1 MAAATSSGGP
11 GDSGSSSGSGKRAGA
26 TGSGQAGSSG
36 KGPAKA
42 GKNAPPPLPEPL
54 RVPVADSHTHLD
66 MQSGTVRDAL
76 AKAAAVGVTT
86 VVQVGCDIAG
96 SRWAAETAAA
106 HESVWATVA
115 LHPNEAPRIVLGDP
129 DGWSRQGAREP
140 GGEAALDAALD
151 EIDALAGLPQVRGVG
166 ETGLDHFRTGPEGMA
181 AQERSFRRHIDMA
194 KRHGKALVIHDREA
208 HADVLRVLDEEGAP
222 STVVFHCFSG
232 DAEMAKICAGQGYLM
247 SFAGNV
253 TFKNAQPLRDALA
266 VAPLDLLLVETDA
279 PFLTPAPYRGRPNA
293 PYLIPLTLRA
303 MAEVKGVAE
312 DALAEA
318 VAANT
323 ARAFGY

>member
-11 GDSGSSSGSGKRAGA
+11 GYSGSGSGKRDGA
-26 TGSGQAGSSG
+26 TGPGQAGSSG
-36 KGPAKA
+36 KGSAKA

-66 MQSGTVRDAL
+66 MQSGTVGDAL

-86 VVQVGCDIAG
+86 VIQVGCDIAG

-106 HESVWATVA
+106 HGSVWATVA

-222 STVVFHCFSG
+222 GTVVFHCFSG

-303 MAEVKGVAE
+303 MAEVKGVPE